1 MIDGLKELKDEFFE
15 LYKDSM
21 TSVDDSYNYFSSL
34 QNKYIRIP
42 KMYYSGVDNRYFR
55 FENSDPV
62 IKKLRAVLYGDI
74 TGFNII
80 KYNNQYYKLH
90 HLLKKRNYYIEQKKD
105 KLFNNKGFRECYL
118 NCLVNIEE
126 MKWNSKRKL

>member
-1 MIDGLKELKDEFFE
+1 
-15 LYKDSM
+15 M
-21 TSVDDSYNYFSSL
+21 TSIDDSYNYFSSL

-74 TGFNII
+74 TGFNSIPL
-80 KYNNQYYKLH
+80 YVNT
-90 HLLKKRNYYIEQKKD
+90 KKITT
-105 KLFNNKGFRECYL
+105 
-118 NCLVNIEE
+118 
-126 MKWNSKRKL
+126 KWNPNHRKDWMS